1 MNKIIVDHRERASGI
16 IKELAKKGME
26 IEIKQL
32 IAGDF
37 IIQSK
42 DMNEKIV
49 NVGIEKKTQTDFLN
63 SIIDKR
69 IITQLIRLK
78 ENFDIPLLVIE
89 GSENMYEMRNFH
101 PNAIRGMM
109 ASIAIDFQIPIIF
122 TKNKRDTASLIK
134 IITTRLERPIKN
146 INLLTKKKPL
156 TTKEQQEYIISSL
169 PGVGPTLAKSL
180 LKKFKSVE
188 KIINAKREDLMLI
201 DKIGKK
207 KAETIKEL
215 LKACY

>member
-146 INLLTKKKPL
+146 ISLLTKKKPL

-188 KIINAKREDLMLI
+188 KIINSKKEDLMLV

-215 LKACY
+215 LKANY

>member
-146 INLLTKKKPL
+146 ISLLTKKKPL

>member
-169 PGVGPTLAKSL
+169 PGVGSTLAKSL

-188 KIINAKREDLMLI
+188 KIINSKKEDLMLV

-215 LKACY
+215 LKANY